1 MAQQE
6 AVARLKRLVYVMS
19 VWGLLWPVQSGLATT
34 APAPHAFPATP
45 PISQLQ
51 TGGPI
56 PSSHPHQGRDL
67 ATPAPVSDT
76 LLAVGALKLAPPQEP
91 ATSLKP
97 PPPASSFEEGGPAVA
112 AVNVTVLGILSLPFL
127 IGLALLPVGIVM
139 LVQVGKI
146 RKLYPRILAGYEAVA
161 RGKRRLDAYGFKLLK
176 RWRTNKL
183 MSWVGTG
190 LLALGVA
197 CFVALIIR
205 ATSFFWETLDY
216 ILLLGGIGLTASGL
230 IIAIIAF
237 FTVVSLTRQL
247 YMYFSNGN
255 AE

>member
-1 MAQQE
+1 
-6 AVARLKRLVYVMS
+6 
-19 VWGLLWPVQSGLATT
+19 
-34 APAPHAFPATP
+34 
-45 PISQLQ
+45 
-51 TGGPI
+51 
-56 PSSHPHQGRDL
+56 
-67 ATPAPVSDT
+67 
-76 LLAVGALKLAPPQEP
+76 
-91 ATSLKP
+91 
-97 PPPASSFEEGGPAVA
+97 
-112 AVNVTVLGILSLPFL
+112 
-127 IGLALLPVGIVM
+127 M